1 MTPQDKEQQTNSK
14 LVSSLKAG
22 NPLAFRQVY
31 MLFEKR
37 VFGFVYS
44 ITKSEYVSEEIVQEV
59 FIRIWSQRETL
70 DPERAFDSY
79 IFTVARK
86 LTYNYLRD
94 ASRRESIR
102 NELWA
107 NVSAMH
113 RQVEADLALA
123 EYKTIVDNIV
133 NKLPPRE
140 RLIYQLSRQEG
151 KSNSETADILG
162 SSPTTVNNHQ
172 RHTTATIRS
181 QIQPHLEDTLPF
193 LRLIMF
199 SP

>member
-1 MTPQDKEQQTNSK
+1 
-14 LVSSLKAG
+14 SLKAG

-79 IFTVARK
+79 IFTVARN

-107 NVSAMH
+107 NVSALH
-113 RQVEADLALA
+113 RKVESDLSLVVII
-123 EYKTIVDNIV
+123 YIVV
-133 NKLPPRE
+133 
-140 RLIYQLSRQEG
+140 LIIE
-151 KSNSETADILG
+151 
-162 SSPTTVNNHQ
+162 
-172 RHTTATIRS
+172 
-181 QIQPHLEDTLPF
+181 QI
-193 LRLIMF
+193 
-199 SP
+199 

>member
-79 IFTVARK
+79 IFTVARN

-133 NKLPPRE
+133 NKLPPQK

-151 KSNSETADILG
+151 KSNSEIADMLG
-162 SSPTTVNNHQ
+162 ISPKTVKNHLW
-172 RHTTATIRS
+172 HTMATIRS

-193 LRLIMF
+193 LLLIMF
-199 SP
+199 SL